1 MSATTIYAIASPPG
15 PSPRAVLRL
24 SGPSAR
30 AAAELVF
37 APALPAVRAQVEGH
51 VRVRHGSVRALAL
64 VMPGPH
70 SYTGEDT
77 VELHVPGSPLLLG
90 ELTAALAQHAGP
102 LALAPAAPGEFT
114 RRAFVHGR
122 IDLAQAEGVLLLIH
136 GEAEDVRRLGMQ
148 WLQGG
153 LSQAIANIR
162 SDLQDASA
170 LVAAGLDFTE
180 GETGEVP
187 DPLWRAPLVRGIER
201 LEQVLAELPAAL
213 PSGEVL
219 LLGAANAGKS
229 SLCNALA
236 GRDAVLVDSVPGT
249 TRDLVRVE
257 LARGVAL
264 WDAPGD
270 LAAPADADRAALQ
283 LRDRLGQRA
292 ACALLVLD
300 PAAPHVPRTG
310 LPLLAVVST
319 KHDLHGFDNADHRLP
334 PDCAQVPR
342 FAVSARTGVGIAA
355 LREFLL
361 ARGAAGAGAAC
372 APLRERLQQACAAAR
387 SALSAP
393 MGELVGADLAFALQE
408 LGAIDG
414 SHSPEDLLDRIFGR
428 FCLGK

>member
-1 MSATTIYAIASPPG
+1 VLATTIYAIASPPG
-15 PSPRAVLRL
+15 QSPRAVLRL
-24 SGPSAR
+24 SGPSAL

-51 VRVRHGSVRALAL
+51 VRVRNRSVRALAL
-64 VMPGPH
+64 VMPGPR

-90 ELTAALAQHAGP
+90 ELAAEFARHSSS
-102 LALAPAAPGEFT
+102 LALVSAAPGEFT

-136 GEAEDVRRLGMQ
+136 GEAEDAQRLGLQ

-153 LSQAIANIR
+153 LSQAIAAVR

-170 LVAAGLDFTE
+170 LVAAGLDFTD

-187 DPLWRAPLVRGIER
+187 DPLWRAPLLRGIER
-201 LEQVLAELPAAL
+201 MEQVLADLPAAL

-270 LAAPADADRAALQ
+270 LTDPEDADRAALA

-300 PAAPHVPRTG
+300 PAAPHVPTTR
-310 LPLLAVVST
+310 LPILAVVVS
-319 KHDLHGFDNADHRLP
+319 KQDLMAPADAERPLP
-334 PDCAQVPR
+334 TNWSGLPQ
-342 FAVSARTGVGIAA
+342 FLVSARTGAGIDA
-355 LREFLL
+355 LRQFLL
-361 ARGAAGAGAAC
+361 ARGGAGAGAAC
-372 APLRERLQQACAAAR
+372 APLRERIQQACAAAR
-387 SALSAP
+387 SALTAP
-393 MGELVGADLAFALQE
+393 LGELAGADLELALQE

-414 SHSPEDLLDRIFGR
+414 SHSPEDLLDRIFSR

>member
-1 MSATTIYAIASPPG
+1 VSVTTIYAIASPPG

-24 SGPSAR
+24 SGPAAI

-37 APALPAVRAQVEGH
+37 APALPTDRAQVEGQ
-51 VRVRHGSVRALAL
+51 VRVRNRSVRALAL
-64 VMPGPH
+64 VMPGPR

-90 ELTAALAQHAGP
+90 EIMAEFARHAGP

-136 GEAEDVRRLGMQ
+136 GEAEDAQRLGLQ

-153 LSQAIANIR
+153 LSQAIAAVR

-170 LVAAGLDFTE
+170 LVAASLDFTD

-187 DPLWRAPLVRGIER
+187 DPLWHVPLVRGIAR
-201 LEQVLAELPAAL
+201 MEQVLAELPAAL

-270 LAAPADADRAALQ
+270 LAAPEDADRAALL

-292 ACALLVLD
+292 ACALMVLD
-300 PAAPHVPRTG
+300 PAAPHVPSTG
-310 LPLLAVVST
+310 LPLLAVVWT
-319 KHDLHGFDNADHRLP
+319 KCDLTGPEDAERLLPRDWSRLP
-334 PDCAQVPR
+334 QFV
-342 FAVSARTGVGIAA
+342 VSARTGAGIGA

-361 ARGAAGAGAAC
+361 ERGSAGAGVAC
-372 APLRERLQQACAAAR
+372 APLRERIQQACAAAR
-387 SALSAP
+387 SALSAQL
-393 MGELVGADLAFALQE
+393 GELAGADLELALQE

-414 SHSPEDLLDRIFGR
+414 THSPEDLLDRIFSR